1 MLLTANTAA
10 SADMQEEN
18 RHSSAICAA
27 VITFSAIVADSAVEM
42 NTGAAF
48 EKNNGYIA
56 AQSAAESSAWISFA
70 AKYPTGRRFTTPQ
83 V

>member
-1 MLLTANTAA
+1 M
-10 SADMQEEN
+10 
-18 RHSSAICAA
+18 
-27 VITFSAIVADSAVEM
+27 FSAIAADSAVEM

-56 AQSAAESSAWISFA
+56 AQRAAERSAWKSFA